1 MPLQRPRSTQAG
13 RQVIIDGL
21 KAAPEKIAGRGGAA
35 ERLGLKRSTLQNKM
49 RKMNIG
55 KADYTD

>member
-1 MPLQRPRSTQAG
+1 
-13 RQVIIDGL
+13 VIIDGL
-21 KAAPEKIAGRGGAA
+21 KAAPGKITGRGVAA